1 MKGNFFF
8 PQKIKKEKE
17 KKKKT
22 SHHAPKKK
30 KKKNLIQKVWMI
42 IDKLGQCIN
51 FGLDCISVC
60 PVEGNSDNW

>member
-17 KKKKT
+17 KKKT
-22 SHHAPKKK
+22 SHHAPK

-42 IDKLGQCIN
+42 TDKLGQCIN

>member
-8 PQKIKKEKE
+8 SPKRLKKKK

-22 SHHAPKKK
+22 SHHAQKKK
-30 KKKNLIQKVWMI
+30 KKRLIQKVWMI
-42 IDKLGQCIN
+42 TDKLGQCIN